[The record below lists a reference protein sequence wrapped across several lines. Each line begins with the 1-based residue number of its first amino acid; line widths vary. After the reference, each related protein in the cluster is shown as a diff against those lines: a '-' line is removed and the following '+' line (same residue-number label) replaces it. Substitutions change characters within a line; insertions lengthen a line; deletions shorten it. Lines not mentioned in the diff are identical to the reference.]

1 MNKKYMRLLP
11 MILLVLLILVV
22 NLVVNNYLISRGL
35 ALKDGGIV
43 TLVAV
48 VSYVTGAL
56 VIDYY
61 HRCDKS

>member
-1 MNKKYMRLLP
+1 MFKKFMRLLP
-11 MILLVLLILVV
+11 MIALIILILLV

-48 VSYVTGAL
+48 VSYVAGAL
-56 VIDYY
+56 VIDLY
-61 HRCDKS
+61 HRYGRN